1 MRGPWFSAVLA
12 LVLGV
17 SPGASAGSNLADVAL
32 VLAVDVSGSVDDDRF
47 KLQREGIA
55 AALERDDFSAA
66 IAGGVNQTIEIAVI
80 EWAEEQRVVLP
91 WTVIHGHGELTALAG
106 RLRRAGRS
114 WVHTMTDPGGGIA
127 AAERLLAAQPLVA
140 GRQVIDV
147 SGDGRQN
154 TGALSTADARDAA
167 ASHGITLNGLPITSG
182 DDPDV
187 DGWYRANVIGGPG
200 AFLVVANGYDA
211 FAEAFRQKLMLEVA
225 GRAPGQ
231 ELANAS
237 STWRRA
243 RLPRD

>member
-1 MRGPWFSAVLA
+1 MKPRSAAIFAVA
-12 LVLGV
+12 LLGLQL
-17 SPGASAGSNLADVAL
+17 PALADTARSDMAL

-55 AALERDDFSAA
+55 AALESDDFSAA
-66 IAGGVNQTIEIAVI
+66 IGGGVYQTVEIAVI
-80 EWAEEQRVVLP
+80 EWAEEQRVVP
-91 WTVIHGHGELTALAG
+91 WTVIHGHGELAALAG
-106 RLRRAGRS
+106 RVRRAGRS

-127 AAERLLAAQPLVA
+127 AAERLLAAEPLVA

-154 TGALSTADARDAA
+154 TGELSTSDARDAA
-167 ASHGITLNGLPITSG
+167 VSHAITLNGLPITSG

-211 FAEAFRQKLMLEVA
+211 FAEAFRQKLTLEVA
-225 GRAPGQ
+225 GLAPGRKPAIALIRGQ
-231 ELANAS
+231 IRPPS
-237 STWRRA
+237 
-243 RLPRD
+243 D

>member
-1 MRGPWFSAVLA
+1 MRGPWFAAVLA
-12 LVLGV
+12 VASGV
-17 SPGASAGSNLADVAL
+17 PLGASAGSNRADVAL
-32 VLAVDVSGSVDDDRF
+32 VLAIDVSGSVDDDRF

-55 AALERDDFSAA
+55 AALEGDDFSAA

-91 WTVIHGHGELTALAG
+91 WTVIHGHDELTALAG

-114 WVHTMTDPGGGIA
+114 WVHTMTDPGGVIA

-154 TGALSTADARDAA
+154 TGELSTADARDAA

-211 FAEAFRQKLMLEVA
+211 FAEAFRQKLTLEVA

-231 ELANAS
+231 KLANAS
-237 STWRRA
+237 SAWQRA
-243 RLPRD
+243 RSPRD